1 MDIFNVTLVDFVL
14 FQKYSSRVIS
24 AGDMIANSTRME
36 KHSRKHILTC
46 LHLYPQA
53 DNEDLS

>member
-24 AGDMIANSTRME
+24 AGDVIANSIRME
-36 KHSRKHILTC
+36 KTFQETYSHMSPFI
-46 LHLYPQA
+46 
-53 DNEDLS
+53 SSG